1 MKLDSVVIMK
11 AKETDEIKK
20 RNFENREGHRGS
32 DKIQSPW
39 EGEKEG
45 EIGEEIPRSGA

>member
-1 MKLDSVVIMK
+1 MK

-32 DKIQSPW
+32 DKIKSPW
-39 EGEKEG
+39 EWEKEG
-45 EIGEEIPRSGA
+45 EIGGEIPWSRS